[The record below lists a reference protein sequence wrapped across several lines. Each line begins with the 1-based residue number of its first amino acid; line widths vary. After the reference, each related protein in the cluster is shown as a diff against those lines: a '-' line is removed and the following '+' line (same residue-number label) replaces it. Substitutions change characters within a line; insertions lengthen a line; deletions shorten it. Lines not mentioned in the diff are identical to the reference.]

1 MDYTNLQVLAE
12 VSVALLGFS
21 GLTVVLGQSRFDQ
34 AGIVFRTQGLI
45 YTSSLAFVGSL
56 LPLVG
61 VPILLGAFAMAALMS
76 AACMSVLRTLFGAS
90 APKFRISPLLTWTFL
105 PVYMSSTLAL
115 WFSIFALPEQLLF
128 IYKLAIGCNL
138 LLAVVYFIRLV
149 TSTFGTNE
157 VSSDT

>member
-1 MDYTNLQVLAE
+1 MGFTNLQVLAE

-34 AGIVFRTQGLI
+34 AGIAFRTEGLL
-45 YTSSLAFVGSL
+45 YTSSLAFIGSL

-61 VPILLGAFAMAALMS
+61 VPVSLSAIAIATLMS
-76 AACMSVLRTLFGAS
+76 VACVSVLRTLFGAN
-90 APKFRISPLLTWTFL
+90 APTIRISKFLTWTTL
-105 PVYMSSTLAL
+105 PVYMLSTLAL
-115 WFSIFALPEQLLF
+115 WFSIFALPEQLLL

-138 LLAVVYFIRLV
+138 VLAVLYFIRLV

>member
-21 GLTVVLGQSRFDQ
+21 GLTVVLGHSRFDQ
-34 AGIVFRTQGLI
+34 AGIKFRTQGLL
-45 YTSSLAFVGSL
+45 YTSSLAFIGSL

-61 VPILLGAFAMAALMS
+61 VPVSLGATVMAALMS
-76 AACMSVLRTLFGAS
+76 ATFMSVLMTLFRADT
-90 APKFRISPLLTWTFL
+90 PTIRVSPFLTWTTL
-105 PVYMSSTLAL
+105 PVYMISTLAL

-138 LLAVVYFIRLV
+138 LLAVLYFIRLV
-149 TSTFGTNE
+149 TSAFGTNE
-157 VSSDT
+157 MSSDT